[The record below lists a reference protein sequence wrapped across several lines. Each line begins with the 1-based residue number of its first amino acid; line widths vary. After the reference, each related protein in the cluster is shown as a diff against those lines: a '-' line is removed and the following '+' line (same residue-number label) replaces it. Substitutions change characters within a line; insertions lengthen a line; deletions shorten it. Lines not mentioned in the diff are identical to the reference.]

1 MTRQFAILGLGYFG
15 STVARELKRHNNQL
29 LGVDRDESRVDAM
42 AEHLDHAVIADV
54 TDEKALAE
62 LSLEDY
68 DAVVIDVD
76 GNLEASV
83 ICTLHAKELGAREI
97 WAKAHSDAHY
107 KLLDRLGADHIVYP
121 EYDTGIRVAESLN
134 YHAMVDFIRLG
145 EREFIVEIEATER
158 LTEHC
163 ATVSQLDIDERALC
177 LVAIKRGDEVIR
189 VPERTTELACGD
201 HLVLMG
207 DLAALRELGN
217 KL

>member
-1 MTRQFAILGLGYFG
+1 MSRQFAILGLGYFG

-62 LSLEDY
+62 LSLENY

-121 EYDTGIRVAESLN
+121 EYDSGIRVAESLN

-145 EREFIVEIEATER
+145 EREFIVEIETTER
-158 LTEHC
+158 LTEQC
-163 ATVSQLDIDERALC
+163 SNVENLGIDERALQ

-189 VPERTTELACGD
+189 APGHDTALVCGD